1 MLVTS
6 AGTVQVSVAEF
17 AALSQ
22 ATSSLFSVSSKTPLL
37 FQSIQPAILPAPS
50 QATFSVW
57 DCPGLVVMPHWV
69 RSMESSSSKIALVS
83 SAWASAENFW

>member
-17 AALSQ
+17 EALSQ
-22 ATSSLFSVSSKTPLL
+22 ATSLLFSASSKAPLL
-37 FQSIQPAILPAPS
+37 FQSIQAAILPVPS
-50 QATFSVW
+50 QATLSVW
-57 DCPGLVVMPHWV
+57 DCPGPVTMPHWV